1 MNYKEYVKGFIE
13 GLIEPKTFLFDL
25 ENNDEFYQWVQS
37 IVSPSRLFHKCHIT
51 ENAIGQNSHQLETS
65 PYDIRMYMDFIRELC
80 HGRRWCVY
88 YYMLLEFVDLWK
100 AAFLREELQVSNRIE
115 ERFYDELEM
124 IPRYIGGREVYESG
138 ILDEI
143 LDAIPCGLSKEER
156 KPRGLQLLK
165 SRFHLEEGKCP
176 EWRKEAEWP
185 MGTNNKPMRFLFEK
199 VEDENFVYYFEDT
212 TTRKICSIIQSLK

>member
-51 ENAIGQNSHQLETS
+51 ENAIGQNSHQLETRS
-65 PYDIRMYMDFIRELC
+65 YDIRMYMDFIRELC

-100 AAFLREELQVSNRIE
+100 AAFLQEELQVSNRIE
-115 ERFYDELEM
+115 ERFFDELEM
-124 IPRYIGGREVYESG
+124 IPRYIGGREVYESD
-138 ILDEI
+138 IIEEI
-143 LDAIPCGLSKEER
+143 LDAVPYAISKKER
-156 KPRGLQLLK
+156 KSQVLRLLNR
-165 SRFHLEEGKCP
+165 RFHLEDGKYP
-176 EWRKEAEWP
+176 EWRKEAKWP
-185 MGTNNKPMRFLFEK
+185 LGLNGEPMKFLCQEIIGSA
-199 VEDENFVYYFEDT
+199 VSYYFEDILT
-212 TTRKICSIIQSLK
+212 KGIRTVTETL

>member
-1 MNYKEYVKGFIE
+1 MSYKEYVKGFIE

-25 ENNDEFYQWVQS
+25 ENNDELYQWVQS

-65 PYDIRMYMDFIRELC
+65 PYDIRMYIGFIRELC
-80 HGRRWCVY
+80 NGRRWCVY
-88 YYMLLEFVDLWK
+88 YYMLLELVDLWK
-100 AAFLREELQVSNRIE
+100 GAFPQEELQVRDSIK

-124 IPRYIGGREVYESG
+124 IPRYIGGREVYKSD
-138 ILDEI
+138 IIDEI
-143 LDAIPCGLSKEER
+143 LDTVPRAFSKEER
-156 KPRGLQLLK
+156 KPRVLQLLK

-185 MGTNNKPMRFLFEK
+185 LGLNGEPMKFLCQEIIGSA
-199 VEDENFVYYFEDT
+199 VSYYFEDILT
-212 TTRKICSIIQSLK
+212 KSIRSVTQSL